1 MAEEMIRKGPKAVIE
16 CTEDIPCNP
25 CSTCC
30 RFGAITIKGSI
41 SELPCLDEE
50 KCTGCGLCIP
60 ACPGMAIFVVD
71 EHYTDTEALVS
82 FPYEFLPMPVKGQAV
97 KATDRKG
104 SIVCDGEIQKV
115 VISDKFDHTAVV
127 TVKIPCEFASAVRG
141 IKRLKKGE

>member
-30 RFGAITIKGSI
+30 NFGAITIEGSI

-60 ACPGMAIFVVD
+60 ACPGMA
-71 EHYTDTEALVS
+71 
-82 FPYEFLPMPVKGQAV
+82 
-97 KATDRKG
+97 
-104 SIVCDGEIQKV
+104 
-115 VISDKFDHTAVV
+115 
-127 TVKIPCEFASAVRG
+127 
-141 IKRLKKGE
+141 